1 MGTQVVDQEAKDTLD
16 DRVSNCSIPYSDF
29 KPFMINYILKRW
41 KDSWNQHIHKIPCSY
56 GQKQP
61 DVVLDIVD

>member
-1 MGTQVVDQEAKDTLD
+1 MGTQVVDQEAKDALD

-29 KPFMINYILKRW
+29 KPFMINYILKRR
-41 KDSWNQHIHKIPCSY
+41 KDSWNQHIHKIPRSY